1 MISFITRMGFK
12 SENYGDRTSIPGSI
26 RQTEGGRGYKGR
38 RGRPPSGRLGVD
50 PAVASNVFVTA
61 CYRYLWILFFS
72 GNSHSILEVFLNCAI
87 QRIIQEVKI
96 PDLLSP
102 CPTGIR
108 LGEWLGK
115 NKRHLLLRQATVR
128 A

>member
-1 MISFITRMGFK
+1 MVNLIVAAFV
-12 SENYGDRTSIPGSI
+12 GSMVPFTLG
-26 RQTEGGRGYKGR
+26 Q
-38 RGRPPSGRLGVD
+38 LGVD
-50 PAVASNVFVTA
+50 PAGGLE
-61 CYRYLWILFFS
+61 CLCHRLHRYLWILFFS
-72 GNSHSILEVFLNCAI
+72 GNSNSILEVFLNCAI